1 MLLRSKLFAAALGLL
16 AALPAQA
23 GVVKVGS
30 GSYSDAFPGVD
41 QAGRNGYPT
50 ATPQVS
56 GKAAT
61 RPIPTNDWWSNE
73 LISDHGQ
80 SMFNYPLGLRPEN
93 DGLGIIKNMFNQ
105 ATMLGDGPLK
115 VSVDGVS
122 CSQTTVSDHSD
133 WTVTFS
139 WNGQLEATVAQA
151 SPFVYFTR
159 GAGAGNVSVK
169 ALGSFS
175 TLSGADNVLVITGS
189 YNGANYAV
197 YAPAGSSWNV
207 SGSSASNSL
216 GGKNYF
222 SAVMLPSG
230 ADAKTTAQEWLK
242 YAFVF
247 PADTRAEYTY
257 NQAAGTVTTT
267 YKVTPDVKEGSGTNF
282 LMGLLPHHWAH
293 VIGAPAYEKGTYATI
308 RGEMKMLGANQFTT
322 NLKFSGILPTLPAV
336 TSSAT
341 GYSSADLN
349 RLIDQVNQDNG
360 LVDWTDSYNDGQ
372 LLNRL
377 VQIGRIAAESGY
389 TAGFNKA
396 LQLVKDRVERWL
408 TYQQGDIAFMFYYH
422 KPWTT
427 LVGYPAGHGQDT
439 NINDHHFHWGYIIG
453 AAAFIEQYEPGWKD
467 KWGPMIELLVR
478 DGGSPDRD
486 DPMFPY
492 LRNFAPYAGHSWA
505 NGTGNLGIGTDQE
518 SSSESMQFACSL
530 IHWGGVTGNTKVRD
544 LGIYLYATEL
554 SAIEEYWFDIHHR
567 VFTPDYT
574 TVIASRI
581 FTNGYDDK
589 NFWGGGLAGSYG
601 IEIYPVHAGSTYL
614 ARDNAFAK
622 SYWDAMKRD
631 TGILQNEDNG
641 NIWYDAWIRYVAM
654 INPTEALNL
663 YGKCTQL
670 GKKFGDSQA
679 HTYQWVHA
687 MAAMGTPATDVTAD
701 FPFTTVFENNGRRTY
716 VAQNYGTSPV
726 TVNFSDGYRLSVPAG
741 KLVSATNGEPLPAAP
756 TATLSADP
764 AEGKAGETTVFTA
777 IVNPGDYTVSSAS
790 ITVNGEAIATT
801 SGSANTYEAEW
812 TPVGKGTYTVGVT
825 VKCSDG
831 REFSAAKTQYTVAA
845 AGSTGGG
852 GGSTGGGSST
862 GGNGSYEY
870 TFTADEASQGSFS
883 GGGKVSLSYDGTD
896 VTVRASFDGD
906 YIGFV
911 GPWLWNYTNGFAES
925 DMTPD
930 GDGYKATLSGYAS
943 GSVVKV
949 AVKIAFAGGMGVTP
963 IYEIKL
969 DQPSAVTSP
978 VAAELLSVWPNPTAQ
993 TLHVK
998 GDGQL
1003 ELLSLTGLKV
1013 VAAAV
1018 EGITSLDLSS
1028 LPAGYYIAVLR
1039 GDEGNVLATRR
1050 VIKL

>member
-1 MLLRSKLFAAALGLL
+1 MSLRSKLFAVGVTLL
-16 AALPAQA
+16 STLPALA
-23 GVVKVGS
+23 GVVKVGA
-30 GSYSDAFPGVD
+30 GSYSDTFPGTD

-50 ATPQVS
+50 VSPQVS
-56 GKAAT
+56 GNAAT

-115 VSVDGVS
+115 VSLDGLN
-122 CSQTTVSDHSD
+122 CSKTTICDYSD

-139 WNGQLEATVAQA
+139 WADHLYATVAQA

-159 GAGAGNVSVK
+159 STGAGKVSVK
-169 ALGSFS
+169 AFGSFS
-175 TLSGADNVLVITGS
+175 TLPGADNVLVITGS
-189 YNGANYAV
+189 YNQANYAV
-197 YAPAGSSWNV
+197 YAPAGSKWNV
-207 SGSSASNSL
+207 SGNSASNTL
-216 GGKNYF
+216 NGKNYF
-222 SAVMLPSG
+222 SALLLPSD
-230 ADAKTTAQEWLK
+230 ADAKTIAQQWLK

-247 PADTRAEYTY
+247 PADTRAEYSY
-257 NQAAGTVTTT
+257 DQASSTVTTT
-267 YKVTPDVKEGSGTNF
+267 YKVTPDVKEDSDTNF
-282 LMGLLPHHWAH
+282 LMGLLPHHWSH
-293 VIGAPAYEKGTYATI
+293 ITGAPSYEKSSYTTI
-308 RGEMKMLGANQFTT
+308 RGEMKMLATNEFTT

-336 TSSAT
+336 ASSAT
-341 GYSSADLN
+341 GFSPDELH

-377 VQIGRIAAESGY
+377 VQIGRIAAECGY
-389 TAGFNKA
+389 TEGFEKA
-396 LQLVKDRVERWL
+396 LQLVKERVERWL

-427 LVGYPAGHGQDT
+427 LLGYPAGHGQDT

-453 AAAFIEQYEPGWKD
+453 AAAFIEQYAPGWKE
-467 KWGPMIELLVR
+467 KWGPMIDLLVR
-478 DGGSPDRD
+478 DGGSPYRD

-518 SSSESMQFACSL
+518 SSSESMQFASSL
-530 IHWGGVTGNTKVRD
+530 IHWGGVSGNTKVRD

-567 VFTPDYT
+567 VFTPDYN

-614 ARDNAFAK
+614 VRDNAFAH

-631 TGILQNEDNG
+631 TGILRNEAND

-654 INPTEALNL
+654 IDPAEALNL
-663 YGKCTQL
+663 YSKCTKL
-670 GKKFGDSQA
+670 GNKFGDSQA

-687 MAAMGTPATDVTAD
+687 LAAMGTPATDITSD
-701 FPFTTVFENNGRRTY
+701 FPFATVFENQGLRTY
-716 VAQNYGTSPV
+716 VAQNYGTNPV
-726 TVNFSDGYRLSVPAG
+726 TVNFSDGYSLSVPAG
-741 KLVSATNGEPLPAAP
+741 KLVSLTNGDPLPTASISANPADGIVGEP
-756 TATLSADP
+756 TL
-764 AEGKAGETTVFTA
+764 FTA
-777 IVNPGDYTVSSAS
+777 SLNPHDYSVSSAS

-801 SGSANTYEAEW
+801 SASPNTYEAMW
-812 TPVGKGTYTVGVT
+812 TPLAKGTYSVGVT

-831 REFSAAKTQYTVAA
+831 REFSVAKTQYTVDAG
-845 AGSTGGG
+845 GSTGGG
-852 GGSTGGGSST
+852 GGNTSTT
-862 GGNGSYEY
+862 AEF
-870 TFTADEASQGSFS
+870 TFSPEDASQGSFS
-883 GGGKVSLSYDGTD
+883 GGGKVSLSYDGSD
-896 VTVRASFDGD
+896 VTVHASFDGD
-906 YIGFV
+906 YIGFA
-911 GPWLWNYTNGFAES
+911 GPWLWNYTEGFAES
-925 DMTPD
+925 AMSPD
-930 GDGYKATLSGYAS
+930 GDGYKATLSGYAPGTS
-943 GSVVKV
+943 VKV

-963 IYEIKL
+963 IYELKL
-969 DQPSAVTSP
+969 DNPSVVFSP
-978 VAAELLSVWPNPTAQ
+978 VDTDLLCVWPNPTTQ
-993 TLHVK
+993 TLHVMAE
-998 GDGQL
+998 GVL
-1003 ELLSLTGLKV
+1003 ELYSITGFKTI
-1013 VAAAV
+1013 ATTV
-1018 EGITSLDLSS
+1018 EGITSLDLTT
-1028 LPAGYYIAVLR
+1028 LPSGYYVAVLR
-1039 GDEGNVLATRR
+1039 GAEGNVLATRR